1 MRVSPLSSA
10 VVTGASVAALM
21 LVAPAFSSTTTTAT
35 DDCPVREYAMGLRY
49 QQSAHA
55 AAAQI
60 QSWDL
65 AESRL
70 KKIVA
75 DHRPAKDLAIVTDLD
90 ETVWNNTPLFARDLE
105 ACQNYTTWAT
115 WSDWEIN
122 GHPQLTP
129 GAKRF

>member
-1 MRVSPLSSA
+1 MRISPLASA
-10 VVTGASVAALM
+10 LASGVAVASVM
-21 LVAPAFSSTTTTAT
+21 LVAPAVSSPARTTATTTAATTAT

-75 DHRPAKDLAIVTDLD
+75 EHRPAKDLAIVTDLD
-90 ETVWNNTPLFARDLE
+90 ETVWDNTPL
-105 ACQNYTTWAT
+105 
-115 WSDWEIN
+115 
-122 GHPQLTP
+122 
-129 GAKRF
+129 